1 MDRTGRRLD
10 RLAGHL
16 SSTPVKPMAN
26 PRTPEEQRVQLELQM
41 LLEHDSHVERQNM
54 KDIMRSELFTP

>member
-1 MDRTGRRLD
+1 
-10 RLAGHL
+10 
-16 SSTPVKPMAN
+16 MAN